1 MLFLIRI
8 LSCLPLSVLYGFAD
22 FFLYPVMYYGVR
34 YRLSLVRKNLS
45 LSFPEKSDRERKQ
58 LERQFYHHLADTIVE
73 IIHGYRISEEE
84 MYHRL
89 VCDEES
95 IALINRLAQQNGG
108 IFIMMGHLGNWEW
121 MADFARRFDPDI
133 LHFNVYRQLKHPS
146 ADRAM
151 LALRAKRGGQCI
163 EKNSLLRRLV
173 SLRHAGHPI
182 SIGTVSDQ
190 KPSPRSAQ
198 IWTTFLHQ
206 ETGFLEGTEVL
217 ARKFGYAVV
226 YAHITAIKRGCYE
239 CAFEQIT
246 DAPNATQP
254 GEITMAFARKL
265 EANILEQP
273 AQWLW
278 THNRWKWAKPDSQPL
293 LS

>member
-22 FFLYPVMYYGVR
+22 CLLYPVMYYIVR
-34 YRLSLVRKNLS
+34 YRLSLVRKNLR

-58 LERQFYHHLADTIVE
+58 LEQRFYHHLADTAVE
-73 IIHGYRISEEE
+73 IIHGYRVPEAE
-84 MYHRL
+84 MCRRMA
-89 VCDEES
+89 CSEES
-95 IALINRLAQQNGG
+95 IALINRLAKRNGG
-108 IFIMMGHLGNWEW
+108 VFIMSGHLGNWEW
-121 MADFARRFDPDI
+121 MADFAHRFDPEI
-133 LHFNVYRQLKHPS
+133 LHFNVYRQLKSPS

-151 LALRAKRGGQCI
+151 LALRAKRGGQCV
-163 EKNSLLRRLV
+163 EKNSLLRKLV
-173 SLRHAGHPI
+173 SLRHAGHPV
-182 SIGTVSDQ
+182 SIGTVADQ

-206 ETGFLEGTEVL
+206 ETGFLEGTEAL

-226 YAHITAIKRGCYE
+226 YLHITAVRRGCYE
-239 CAFEQIT
+239 STFELIT
-246 DAPNATQP
+246 DAPAATQP
-254 GEITMAFARKL
+254 GEITLAFARKL
-265 EANILEQP
+265 EANIVEQP